1 MPPKR
6 RGSGRKRQRSPTASP
21 SPRPTRAA
29 RISNDD
35 RVASPV
41 LSANE
46 PQGSPAGTGEE
57 CVYAQDDGLHRLP
70 NIPDEKLSERKLRL
84 ECISEDITQYFYALR
99 EAKEKL
105 GIDYIVVEVLEKAR
119 GEAVADY
126 KRLDVETTPDAEPTA
141 DKVPQ
146 EQPVILTLEQRQ
158 VNLENEEMAAEK
170 TPEEERATLPIEPVC
185 DIVVLMVFAHEV

>member
-41 LSANE
+41 LSADE
-46 PQGSPAGTGEE
+46 PQGSPAATGEE

-70 NIPDEKLSERKLRL
+70 NITDEKLSERQLRL
-84 ECISEDITQYFYALR
+84 DGISEDIAQYYFALK

-105 GIDYIVVEVLEKAR
+105 GIDSAVVKVLEKVKQ
-119 GEAVADY
+119 EAVAQY
-126 KRLDVETTPDAEPTA
+126 KRIDAEKTPDEEPTEHE
-141 DKVPQ
+141 VPQ
-146 EQPVILTLEQRQ
+146 DQPEVLTLEQRQ
-158 VNLENEEMAAEK
+158 MNLESELFLLRGNVFPMIK
-170 TPEEERATLPIEPVC
+170 DLERAVLVLREEIE
-185 DIVVLMVFAHEV
+185 ARQE